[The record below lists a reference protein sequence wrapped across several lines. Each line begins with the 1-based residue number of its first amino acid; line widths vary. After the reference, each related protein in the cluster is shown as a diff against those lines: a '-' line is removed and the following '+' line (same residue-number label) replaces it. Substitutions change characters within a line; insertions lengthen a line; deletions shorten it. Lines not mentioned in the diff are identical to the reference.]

1 MTALLDARF
10 SLNLFFGLVVAV
22 TLSVGARRLFQRYV
36 EARWQGL
43 RLLLWPVLGLLFLLG
58 AVGVFQFFSLP
69 TFLMLVILVLST
81 VLAVLT
87 RKQGNTM
94 RAAEGDFRQ
103 SEAHWLNL
111 LREVPNVAVR
121 AYGRDGIVTYWN
133 RGATALY
140 GYTAQE
146 AIGRRI
152 TDLIVPE
159 AAKPGALHTIEQ
171 MFESQRVI
179 PPKDYLFHNNQAVE
193 VCAYCSHTYLSRV
206 GHAPEIIS
214 FDIDMSERNNVQ
226 TELRV
231 AAAAF
236 ESPESMLVMD
246 PQLQVL
252 RINQA
257 FTVRLGYT
265 LDQVAGQ
272 PLAGLSAEG
281 TDSIFHEELYQL
293 LLLQGQWSGEI
304 WLHHQG
310 GGLFPEWLNINA
322 VKNKQDEVTHF
333 VATLSSLTQ
342 RKVDEEKIRQLAYFD
357 PLTEL
362 PNRRLLMDRMRQA
375 LHNSHLSQSWGAVL
389 LIDLDRFKTL
399 NDTQGH
405 GKGDL
410 LLQLVAKRLGQLLK
424 PTDTVARMGGDEFVV
439 LLENLDRQ
447 AEQANHQAQAVG
459 QRIMKT
465 LCRSFGLEDTHFYLS
480 CSVGISLFK
489 GNDCSTDELLSQ
501 ADLAMYQVKA
511 NGRNGLRVFDQPMQ
525 TYMTART
532 DMTTHIRQAVEKQQF
547 VLHYQPQVNALGQ
560 VTGAEALLRWQHPVR
575 GEILP
580 RDFIPI
586 AEETGQIVAMGD
598 WVLQTVCR
606 QLQLWSGNPLFDGL
620 TVSANVSTHQFCEPD
635 FADKLL
641 RLLDATGADPKRLK
655 LELTESVMVDNLDDI
670 AQKMQRLKKIGV
682 SFSLDDFGTGYSS
695 LAYLK
700 KLPIDE
706 LKIDRSFVRDIL
718 TNSNDAAIARTI
730 VTLSHSLGLEVI
742 AEGVET
748 EQQREMLAWYRC
760 FSYQGYLF
768 SRPLPL
774 LEFEPYVADLHSKR
788 DSV

>member
-1 MTALLDARF
+1 
-10 SLNLFFGLVVAV
+10 
-22 TLSVGARRLFQRYV
+22 
-36 EARWQGL
+36 
-43 RLLLWPVLGLLFLLG
+43 
-58 AVGVFQFFSLP
+58 
-69 TFLMLVILVLST
+69 
-81 VLAVLT
+81 
-87 RKQGNTM
+87 
-94 RAAEGDFRQ
+94 
-103 SEAHWLNL
+103 
-111 LREVPNVAVR
+111 
-121 AYGRDGIVTYWN
+121 
-133 RGATALY
+133 
-140 GYTAQE
+140 
-146 AIGRRI
+146 
-152 TDLIVPE
+152 
-159 AAKPGALHTIEQ
+159 
-171 MFESQRVI
+171 
-179 PPKDYLFHNNQAVE
+179 
-193 VCAYCSHTYLSRV
+193 
-206 GHAPEIIS
+206 
-214 FDIDMSERNNVQ
+214 
-226 TELRV
+226 
-231 AAAAF
+231 
-236 ESPESMLVMD
+236 
-246 PQLQVL
+246 
-252 RINQA
+252 
-257 FTVRLGYT
+257 
-265 LDQVAGQ
+265 
-272 PLAGLSAEG
+272 
-281 TDSIFHEELYQL
+281 
-293 LLLQGQWSGEI
+293 
-304 WLHHQG
+304 
-310 GGLFPEWLNINA
+310 
-322 VKNKQDEVTHF
+322 
-333 VATLSSLTQ
+333 
-342 RKVDEEKIRQLAYFD
+342 
-357 PLTEL
+357 
-362 PNRRLLMDRMRQA
+362 
-375 LHNSHLSQSWGAVL
+375 
-389 LIDLDRFKTL
+389 
-399 NDTQGH
+399 
-405 GKGDL
+405 
-410 LLQLVAKRLGQLLK
+410 
-424 PTDTVARMGGDEFVV
+424 
-439 LLENLDRQ
+439 
-447 AEQANHQAQAVG
+447 VG

-501 ADLAMYQVKA
+501 ADLAMYQVKT

-525 TYMTART
+525 FFMNART
-532 DMTTHIRQAVEKQQF
+532 DMTAHIRQAVEKQQF

-606 QLQLWSGNPLFDGL
+606 QLQSWSGNPLLDGL

-748 EQQREMLAWYRC
+748 EQQRDMLAWYNC

-774 LEFEPYVADLHSKR
+774 LEFEQYVADLHSKR

>member
-1 MTALLDARF
+1 
-10 SLNLFFGLVVAV
+10 
-22 TLSVGARRLFQRYV
+22 
-36 EARWQGL
+36 
-43 RLLLWPVLGLLFLLG
+43 
-58 AVGVFQFFSLP
+58 
-69 TFLMLVILVLST
+69 
-81 VLAVLT
+81 
-87 RKQGNTM
+87 
-94 RAAEGDFRQ
+94 
-103 SEAHWLNL
+103 
-111 LREVPNVAVR
+111 
-121 AYGRDGIVTYWN
+121 
-133 RGATALY
+133 
-140 GYTAQE
+140 
-146 AIGRRI
+146 
-152 TDLIVPE
+152 
-159 AAKPGALHTIEQ
+159 
-171 MFESQRVI
+171 MFESQRVN
-179 PPKDYLFHNNQAVE
+179 PPKDYLFHNKQAVE

-214 FDIDMSERNNVQ
+214 FDIDMSERHQVQ
-226 TELRV
+226 SELRV

-342 RKVDEEKIRQLAYFD
+342 RKVDEEKIQQLAYFD

-375 LHNSHLSQSWGAVL
+375 LHNSHLSQAWGAVL
-389 LIDLDRFKTL
+389 LIDLDLFKTL

-447 AEQANHQAQAVG
+447 AQQANHQAQAVG
-459 QRIMKT
+459 QRIMKN

-489 GNDCSTDELLSQ
+489 GNERSTDELLTQ

-511 NGRNGLRVFDQPMQ
+511 NGRNGLRVFDQTMQ
-525 TYMTART
+525 SLMTSRT
-532 DMTTHIRQAVEKQQF
+532 DMTAHIRQAVEKQQF

-606 QLQLWSGNPLFDGL
+606 QLQSWSGNPLLDGL

-748 EQQREMLAWYRC
+748 EQQREMLAWYNC

-768 SRPLPL
+768 SRPLPQ
-774 LEFEPYVADLHSKR
+774 LEFEQYVADLQSKR

>member
-43 RLLLWPVLGLLFLLG
+43 RLLCWPMLGLLLLLG
-58 AVGVFQFFSLP
+58 AVGVFQFLSLP

-81 VLAVLT
+81 VLAVLM

-103 SEAHWLNL
+103 SEAHWPNL
-111 LREVPNVAVR
+111 LRDVPNVAVR

-140 GYTAQE
+140 GYTVQE
-146 AIGRRI
+146 AIGSRI

-231 AAAAF
+231 AAVAF

-265 LDQVAGQ
+265 LDQVVGQ
-272 PLAGLSAEG
+272 ALAGLSAEG

-375 LHNSHLSQSWGAVL
+375 LHNSHLSHAWGAVL

-489 GNDCSTDELLSQ
+489 GNDCSTDELLSR
-501 ADLAMYQVKA
+501 
-511 NGRNGLRVFDQPMQ
+511 GRD
-525 TYMTART
+525 
-532 DMTTHIRQAVEKQQF
+532 
-547 VLHYQPQVNALGQ
+547 
-560 VTGAEALLRWQHPVR
+560 
-575 GEILP
+575 
-580 RDFIPI
+580 
-586 AEETGQIVAMGD
+586 
-598 WVLQTVCR
+598 
-606 QLQLWSGNPLFDGL
+606 
-620 TVSANVSTHQFCEPD
+620 
-635 FADKLL
+635 
-641 RLLDATGADPKRLK
+641 
-655 LELTESVMVDNLDDI
+655 
-670 AQKMQRLKKIGV
+670 
-682 SFSLDDFGTGYSS
+682 
-695 LAYLK
+695 
-700 KLPIDE
+700 
-706 LKIDRSFVRDIL
+706 
-718 TNSNDAAIARTI
+718 
-730 VTLSHSLGLEVI
+730 
-742 AEGVET
+742 
-748 EQQREMLAWYRC
+748 
-760 FSYQGYLF
+760 
-768 SRPLPL
+768 
-774 LEFEPYVADLHSKR
+774 
-788 DSV
+788 

>member
-43 RLLLWPVLGLLFLLG
+43 RLLCWPMLGLLLLLG
-58 AVGVFQFFSLP
+58 AVGVFQFLSLP

-81 VLAVLT
+81 VLAVLM

-103 SEAHWLNL
+103 SEAHWPNL
-111 LREVPNVAVR
+111 LRDVPNVAVR

-140 GYTAQE
+140 GYTVQE
-146 AIGRRI
+146 AIGSRI

-179 PPKDYLFHNNQAVE
+179 PPKDYLFHNKQAVE

-231 AAAAF
+231 AAVAF

-265 LDQVAGQ
+265 LDQVVGQ
-272 PLAGLSAEG
+272 ALAGLSAEG

-375 LHNSHLSQSWGAVL
+375 LHNSHLSHAWGAVL

-525 TYMTART
+525 FFLNART
-532 DMTTHIRQAVEKQQF
+532 DMTTHIRQAVEQKQF

-580 RDFIPI
+580 RKFISI

-598 WVLQTVCR
+598 WVLQKVCR
-606 QLQLWSGNPLFDGL
+606 QLQLWSGNPLIDGL

-748 EQQREMLAWYRC
+748 EQQREMLAWYNC

-774 LEFEPYVADLHSKR
+774 LEFEQYVADLQSKR

>member
-22 TLSVGARRLFQRYV
+22 TLSMGARRLFQRYV

-43 RLLLWPVLGLLFLLG
+43 RLLCWPMLGLLLLLG
-58 AVGVFQFFSLP
+58 AVGVFQFLSLP

-81 VLAVLT
+81 VLAVLM

-103 SEAHWLNL
+103 SEAHWPNL
-111 LREVPNVAVR
+111 LRDVPNVAVR

-140 GYTAQE
+140 GYTVQE
-146 AIGRRI
+146 AIGSRI

-179 PPKDYLFHNNQAVE
+179 PPKDYLFHNKQAVE

-231 AAAAF
+231 AAVAF

-265 LDQVAGQ
+265 LDQVVGQ
-272 PLAGLSAEG
+272 ALAGLSAEG

-375 LHNSHLSQSWGAVL
+375 LHNSHLSHAWGAVL

-525 TYMTART
+525 FFLNART
-532 DMTTHIRQAVEKQQF
+532 DMTTHIRQAVEQKQF

-580 RDFIPI
+580 RKFISI

-598 WVLQTVCR
+598 WVLQKVCR
-606 QLQLWSGNPLFDGL
+606 QLQLWSGNPLIDGL

-748 EQQREMLAWYRC
+748 EQQREMLAWYNC

-774 LEFEPYVADLHSKR
+774 LEFEQYVADLQSKR